1 MNYNKVL
8 RNNINNINYRKFICS
23 SEYFSGFFVMI
34 NIDEIHTMDDI
45 ITTFYNKLINILQ
58 NNNFEKLIEIA
69 GDRNF
74 HIHSYEIEDILSSS
88 PNDVFYIC
96 DHC

>member
-1 MNYNKVL
+1 MNN
-8 RNNINNINYRKFICS
+8 NNINEVLCNNRKFICS

-34 NIDEIHTMDDI
+34 NINEIQTIDDI
-45 ITTFYNKLINILQ
+45 IIKFYNKLINILQ
-58 NNNFEKLIEIA
+58 NNHFEKLVEIA
-69 GDRNF
+69 KNRNF

-88 PNDVFYIC
+88 PNDMFYIC